1 MFARLFFYILSGF
14 ASAVF
19 LTACD
24 DNTASTQSSISG
36 RWELFKGFRN
46 QKETETLS
54 GVFFQFGTDGKMQ
67 TNLPVGA
74 EAPTVYELERNEIHQ
89 KSPQEVTYFIES
101 VTDTTLVLAL
111 EMRGMQFEMHLKKA
125 VPAPEPLP
133 QDSLTQPADSLSE

>member
-1 MFARLFFYILSGF
+1 MFARLYLLLILGSVSVILL
-14 ASAVF
+14 A
-19 LTACD
+19 ACD
-24 DNTASTQSSISG
+24 DDTSATQASIAG
-36 RWELFKGFRN
+36 RWELTKGFRN

-54 GVFFQFGTDGKMQ
+54 GVFFQFGTDGKMS

-74 EAPTVYELERNEIHQ
+74 DAPTVYELRRNEIHQ
-89 KSPQEVTYFIES
+89 KSPQAVTYFIQN

-125 VPAPEPLP
+125 VANMEPPP